1 MRSHTT
7 DTDTTAPGASRRH
20 RHLPVVPLVA
30 LAVTVLLQSVQLLV
44 MQVRGARHGMTVTE
58 VLMQWDSQWMTLISR
73 YGYAGFAMG
82 DAGRPGGE
90 PIEWQSV
97 AFFPGYPVLVR
108 LLAAPLHALTGAETT
123 FAVSNVVSAV
133 ASFVMVWGL
142 GRLAV
147 DVLWPAAL
155 RRMPRSAGRGGDA
168 GPAGEQVPAPGPV
181 VTGVLT
187 LAVGVLAL
195 GAPMSVVYTMPYS
208 ESLYT
213 ALAVWAVY
221 LLLRGRFL
229 TAGVLVLFAGLTRI
243 TAVVLV
249 LTLAVAA
256 AVELW
261 RWWRHRQGARGLPGE
276 PVPPGE
282 GRDTARVLRACAA
295 PVIGVAGI
303 AGYIAWA
310 NGRTAAIGGY
320 FAAQER
326 GWHSGVDF
334 GAATWNWLTTQSL
347 DLFTSTGAGGA
358 DDGTMPGYA
367 VSGWSMI
374 LVTVLCVASLYP
386 LLTRRMPWQLW
397 LPAVAV
403 AGMTLGS
410 DGIMHSRPRLLLLPV
425 LFLLCPLVV
434 QTVAAVRAR
443 LTEHPALA
451 GVPVVV
457 GVAWCVVGFWVS
469 GEMLV
474 DFAYAI

>member
-1 MRSHTT
+1 MHSHTT
-7 DTDTTAPGASRRH
+7 DHPTDPVAAVRGPRRD
-20 RHLPVVPLVA
+20 RHLPVVPLVS
-30 LAVTVLLQSVQLLV
+30 LAVTVLLQTVQLLV
-44 MQVRGARHGMTVTE
+44 TQIRGARHGMTVTE

-82 DAGRPGGE
+82 DAGRPGGD

-97 AFFPGYPVLVR
+97 AFFPGYPWAVR
-108 LLAAPLHALTGAETT
+108 LLAAPVRALTGAEVT
-123 FAVSNVVSAV
+123 FTAANVVSAV

-155 RRMPRSAGRGGDA
+155 RRMPGCTGDA
-168 GPAGEQVPAPGPV
+168 VGAPGPV

-187 LAVGVLAL
+187 AAVGALAL

-213 ALAVWAVY
+213 ALAVWA
-221 LLLRGRFL
+221 LHQLLRGRHL
-229 TAGVLVLFAGLTRI
+229 TAGGLVLLAGLTRI

-249 LTLAVAA
+249 LTLAVTAV
-256 AVELW
+256 VELC
-261 RWWRHRQGARGLPGE
+261 RWWRHRRGGQGT
-276 PVPPGE
+276 
-282 GRDTARVLRACAA
+282 GRDTARVVRACVS
-295 PVIGVAGI
+295 PVLGAAGI
-303 AGYIAWA
+303 AGYILWA
-310 NGRTAAIGGY
+310 NSRTAEIGGY

-326 GWHSGVDF
+326 GWHSGVDY

-347 DLFTSTGAGGA
+347 DLFPSDSG
-358 DDGTMPGYA
+358 DGTMPGYA
-367 VSGWSMI
+367 ITGWSMI
-374 LVTVLCVASLYP
+374 LVVALCVVSLYP

-403 AGMTLGS
+403 VGMTLGS

-425 LFLLCPLVV
+425 LFLLLPLVV
-434 QTVAAVRAR
+434 QWTAAVWRRSSVTPQGRGA
-443 LTEHPALA
+443 E
-451 GVPVVV
+451 GVTDGGRWPVVVDTVV
-457 GVAWCVVGFWVS
+457 GVAVGVVWCAVGFTVS
-469 GEMLV
+469 GAMLV